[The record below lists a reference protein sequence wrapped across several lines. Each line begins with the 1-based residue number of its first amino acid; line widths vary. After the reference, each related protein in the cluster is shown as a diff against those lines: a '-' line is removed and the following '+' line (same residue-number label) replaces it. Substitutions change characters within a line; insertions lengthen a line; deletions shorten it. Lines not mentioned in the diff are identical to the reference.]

1 MPEKPY
7 VVRTAR
13 ETADTAQTTGAKRVA
28 GVSPAATPGYLI
40 WLGKVSNGPGYRSVP
55 HHHGVTET
63 AGYVL
68 KGSARIYFGDNY
80 QDYVNVEEE
89 DFVFVPP
96 GTPYI
101 EANRSPD
108 AELVWM
114 TARTPD
120 NIFGN
125 PPDVDEADLRNKA

>member
-7 VVRTAR
+7 VVRGGR

-28 GVSPAATPGYLI
+28 GVSPAATPSTRI
-40 WLGKVSNGPGYRSVP
+40 WLGKVSNEPGYRSVP
-55 HHHGVTET
+55 HHHGDAET

-80 QDYVNVEEE
+80 QDYVDMEEG

-96 GTPYI
+96 GTPHI

-120 NIFGN
+120 NIVVN
-125 PPDVDEADLRNKA
+125 LPDVDDADLPE